1 MAADTNLLKKVV
13 VITATDFNTL
23 QTEGSVTVGGITYTY
38 DPTSTL
44 YVIKPTHT
52 SDDLWAEIQK
62 VKKLALAGL

>member
-23 QTEGSVTVGGITYTY
+23 QTEGSVIVGGITYIY